1 MTWARGKYLFNTVSI
16 LLASL
21 DDKAK
26 STVGEPIRKA
36 DEKRRRATLG
46 APPC

>member
-1 MTWARGKYLFNTVSI
+1 MTWAQGKYLFNTAPI

-26 STVGEPIRKA
+26 SAAGEPIRRA
-36 DEKRRRATLG
+36 DEKKRRATLG